1 MEEIS
6 AQLGRIQIAN
16 EVIAQIAGAAA
27 MGVYGLVGMAA
38 RNVQEG
44 LSELLGREQ
53 MSRGVEVQGG
63 SDGVILN
70 LHVIV
75 EYGVKISEVAHNI
88 MEQVRYQVENQVGLP
103 VRRVNVHVEGVR
115 VNLATG
121 PAPAGQRGVR

>member
-27 MGVYGLVGMAA
+27 MTVYGLVGMAA

-53 MSRGVEVQGG
+53 MSRGVEVRGG
-63 SDGVILN
+63 SDGVILD

-88 MEQVRYQVENQVGLP
+88 MDQVRYQVENLVGLP
-103 VRRVNVHVEGVR
+103 VRQVNVHVEGVR
-115 VNLATG
+115 VNS
-121 PAPAGQRGVR
+121 PAQPASAGQRGVR

>member
-27 MGVYGLVGMAA
+27 MTVYGLVGMAA
-38 RNVQEG
+38 RNMQEG

-53 MSRGVEVQGG
+53 MSRGVEVRGG
-63 SDGVILN
+63 SDGVILD
-70 LHVIV
+70 LHVVV

-88 MEQVRYQVENQVGLP
+88 MDQVRYQVENLVGLP
-103 VRRVNVHVEGVR
+103 VRQVNVHVEGVR
-115 VNLATG
+115 VNNSAQPT
-121 PAPAGQRGVR
+121 PAGQRGVR

>member
-27 MGVYGLVGMAA
+27 MTVYGLVGMAA
-38 RNVQEG
+38 RNMQEG

-53 MSRGVEVQGG
+53 MSRGVEVRGG
-63 SDGVILN
+63 SDGVILD
-70 LHVIV
+70 LHVVV

-88 MEQVRYQVENQVGLP
+88 MDQVRYQVENLVGLP
-103 VRRVNVHVEGVR
+103 VRQVNVHVEGVR
-115 VNLATG
+115 VNNSAQ